1 MSLTGIDYGRA
12 MQAMRKAPIETPLY
26 KPKPSIWRDIIKA
39 LTSMIDAVET
49 ARHEWALARRRHVS
63 ELTPD
68 EVLIFAA
75 LKAGKE
81 GGKTVQHVV
90 SVQDRRA

>member
-12 MQAMRKAPIETPLY
+12 MQAIRK
-26 KPKPSIWRDIIKA
+26 KPKPTIWGEITKTLTPILDILA
-39 LTSMIDAVET
+39 SMIEAVAT
-49 ARHEWALARRRHVS
+49 ARREWALGRRRNVS
-63 ELTPD
+63 DLTPD

-90 SVQDRRA
+90 SVQDRRS